1 MNGKSPRKRK
11 PPTQLIL
18 SEEFKQ
24 HMEARMKSKEGM
36 RALNEWAG
44 IIADW
49 IFEQMP
55 RDLLQGLASRE
66 GKKIL
71 EEIWRGIVNAY
82 FRALSNPRLCND
94 PTRPRNYTTR
104 YLNLSASAFV
114 FSDFLIGRDP
124 IAFTRKKEGSSLG

>member
-1 MNGKSPRKRK
+1 MNGKSPHKRK

-24 HMEARMKSKEGM
+24 HMEERMKSEEGK

-49 IFEQMP
+49 AFEQMP
-55 RDLLQGLASRE
+55 QDLLQGLASRE

-71 EEIWRGIVNAY
+71 EEIWPDIVNAY
-82 FRALSNPRLCND
+82 FKALSNPA
-94 PTRPRNYTTR
+94 PR
-104 YLNLSASAFV
+104 
-114 FSDFLIGRDP
+114 
-124 IAFTRKKEGSSLG
+124 K